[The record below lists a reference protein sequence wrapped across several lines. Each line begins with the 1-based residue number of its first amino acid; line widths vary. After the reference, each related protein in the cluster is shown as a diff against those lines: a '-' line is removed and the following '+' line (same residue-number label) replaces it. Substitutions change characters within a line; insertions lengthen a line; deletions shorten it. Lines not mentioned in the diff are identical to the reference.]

1 MSAHSTLSPVDSLPG
16 STPPLVIVDD
26 SIDDRDYL
34 RHLIERAGVQE
45 PVVGFETGEMVTEFL
60 APWVESDRT
69 DLPVLMFLDLK
80 LPGMNGHE
88 VVRWIRRHPALGAME
103 IALLSGSLL
112 YADMRIA
119 AGLGVNHYF
128 EKFPSTNA
136 IRRCVDA
143 AVRSRLVLR
152 ERRMRGAVPR

>member
-1 MSAHSTLSPVDSLPG
+1 MDSLPG

-45 PVVGFETGEMVTEFL
+45 PVVGFETGEKAIEYF
-60 APWVESDRT
+60 APWVDADRM
-69 DLPVLMFLDLK
+69 DVPLLMFLDLK
-80 LPGMNGHE
+80 LPGMNGLE
-88 VVRWIRRHPALGAME
+88 VARWIRRHPALSTME

-112 YADMRIA
+112 YADMRLA

-128 EKFPSTNA
+128 EKFPSTNT

-143 AVRSRLVLR
+143 AARSRVALR
-152 ERRMRGAVPR
+152 ERRLRGAVSR